1 MCYFINR
8 RKIKMDRV
16 FMIIIFDEM
25 LSEIKKAEENLIIMN
40 KFN

>member
-1 MCYFINR
+1 
-8 RKIKMDRV
+8 MDRV
-16 FMIIIFDEM
+16 FMIVIFDKM